1 MISKLFI
8 DRPIVAMVIAIV
20 TVLVGLVAMRVLPV
34 AQFPDIIPPQIIVST
49 TYTGADA
56 VTIEQSVATPLEQQM
71 NGVDNMLYMQSTNA
85 NDGTM
90 ALTIT
95 FDVDTNPNIDQVNVQ
110 NRVAQAQ
117 PNLPTDVNQFGLTM
131 RKSTGLPML
140 VISLYSP
147 NKTYDSLFLANYANI
162 NINDALYRVP
172 GVGEVRLFGASDY
185 AMRIW
190 VKPDVLAKLG
200 LTVPDL
206 VTAVQQQSTVNPAGQ
221 FGAEPAPTG
230 KEKTYTIR
238 AQGRLQTPEEFGQV
252 VVRSNPDGSVVR
264 LHDVARIELG
274 ALNYQQFTRFNGQ
287 PGSIIAVF
295 QTPGSNALEVA
306 DGVKKTIE
314 DLRQRFP
321 ADLEY
326 KISLDTTLP
335 VTEGIREIVETLV
348 IAIVLVL
355 LVVFLFLQ
363 NWRATLIPMIA
374 VPVSLIGTFAVFP
387 LLGFSINTLSLF
399 GLVLAIGLV
408 VDDAIV
414 VVEAVEKH
422 IEDGMTPRD
431 ATLQAMREVSGPVIS
446 IALILASVFI
456 PIAFV
461 SGIQGRLNK
470 QFAVTIAISVIISAF
485 NALTLS
491 PALSALLLK
500 PRGETKGLLGRF
512 FAGFNHWFERATRG
526 YVNWSSVLV
535 RKAVI
540 GVAILVV
547 FAVADLLVVR
557 ELPTSFLPEEDYG
570 YMFLNVQLPPAASL
584 ERTNDVCK
592 KVESILSTTDGV
604 EYYNAI
610 GGFSLLNRV
619 SASYN
624 GFFFVAL
631 KPWHERTSSA
641 LQARAILQTL
651 NGRMAKDIPEAA
663 AFAFMP
669 PSIPGLGSSGG
680 FSFWLQDRSGGSID
694 FLDQNLQR
702 FLEAARKRP
711 ELTGVVSPFSASV
724 PQVYADVDRD
734 KVLKQGVAVRDVYQ
748 TMQAYLGG
756 LFLNQ
761 FNRFGRQWRVFL
773 QAEGE
778 DRLDENSIQ
787 QFYVRNND
795 QTMVPLSS
803 LLTTERI
810 NGPEYTNRFNVY
822 RAAQVI
828 GSAAPGYSSGQ
839 AMAALE
845 EVARETLPQ
854 EIGYDWA
861 DLSYQERA
869 ASGTAF
875 AIFGL
880 SLVLVFLILAALYE
894 SWSLPFSVLM
904 TVPIAIFGAF
914 LGLLLR
920 KYDLDVYAQ
929 IGLIVLI
936 GLAAKNA
943 ILIVEFAKAELEKGR
958 SIVDAALEGARL
970 RLRPI
975 LMTSFAFILGCLPL
989 WFASGSGGAS
999 RRILGTVVIMGM
1011 LAATAIAI
1019 FIIPVSFY
1027 LVEKVTSR
1035 ISKRS
1040 TASSA
1045 ATAVVLIVC
1054 LLPLN
1059 ARAQTPDRFRGE
1071 DPTAPV
1077 SQQSIGDLKWFEVF
1091 KDEQLQKLIS
1101 RAAARNYDL
1110 RAAVSR
1116 INAARANLGLA
1127 RSNQLP
1133 QFEAGADITSQR
1145 LSRNGQIISIPG
1157 VGGQTR
1163 SIGSVFLN
1171 LLTFELDIF
1180 GRRRA
1185 ETRAARAE
1193 LRVAE
1198 EDRRTVMTTVVSD
1211 VATGYFAL
1219 LELDSELDLAK
1230 RTLATR
1236 EDSLRLIRARQQ
1248 GGVATMLDVRQA
1260 EELVYQASQT
1270 IPDTER
1276 LIEQTENQINLLLGD
1291 NPAPIT
1297 RGKPLNEQQELP
1309 AVPAGLPSAL
1319 LERRPDIRAAEQ
1331 NLVAQKALVS
1341 AARKAYFPT
1350 ISLTGLLG
1358 FQSNQLSNLFG
1369 GPSGAWT
1376 FVPQITQPIFTGG
1389 RLKSNVRF
1397 ARAQQELAVVQY
1409 DQTIRTAFREVSDA
1423 LVQYRKVKEIRT
1435 QQELLVETLRDRV
1448 RLAYLRYQGGVDTLL
1463 NALDADRDLFDA
1475 ERNLTVTKRDELL
1488 SLVQLY
1494 KALGG
1499 GWQ

>member
-1 MISKLFI
+1 
-8 DRPIVAMVIAIV
+8 MVIAIV
-20 TVLVGLVAMRVLPV
+20 TVLGGLVAMRALPV

-71 NGVDNMLYMQSTNA
+71 NGVDNMLYMTSTNA

-90 ALTIT
+90 ALTVT
-95 FDVDTNPNIDQVNVQ
+95 FDVDTDPNVDQVNVQ

-117 PNLPTDVNQFGLTM
+117 PNLPTDVNQFGLAQ

-140 VISLYSP
+140 VISLFSP

-185 AMRIW
+185 AMRVW
-190 VKPDVLAKLG
+190 VKPDVLGKLG

-206 VTAVQQQSTVNPAGQ
+206 VSAVQQQSTVNPSGQ
-221 FGAEPAPTG
+221 LGAEPAPTG
-230 KEKTYTIR
+230 KEKTYTVR

-264 LHDVARIELG
+264 LKDVARIDLG

-295 QTPGSNALEVA
+295 QTPGSNALAVA
-306 DGVKKTIE
+306 DGVKKTIA
-314 DLRQRFP
+314 DLKQRFP
-321 ADLEY
+321 ADLDY

-414 VVEAVEKH
+414 VVEAVEHH
-422 IEDGMTPRD
+422 IEEGMAPRE
-431 ATLQAMREVSGPVIS
+431 ATLQAMKEVSGPVIS

-470 QFAVTIAISVIISAF
+470 QFAVTIAISVMISAF

-500 PRGETKGLLGRF
+500 PRKESKGVLGRF
-512 FAGFNHWFERATRG
+512 FGGFNRWFTRATHG
-526 YVNWSSVLV
+526 YVNWSNVLI

-540 GVAILVV
+540 GAVILVA
-547 FAVADLLVVR
+547 FAAVDLFVVR
-557 ELPTSFLPEEDYG
+557 QLPTSFLPEEDYG

-592 KVESILSTTDGV
+592 KVESILASTDGV

-631 KPWHERTSSA
+631 KPWHERTSSQ

-651 NGRMAKDIPEAA
+651 NGRMAKEIPEAA
-663 AFAFMP
+663 AIAFMP

-694 FLDQNLQR
+694 FLDQNLQK

-734 KVLKQGVAVRDVYQ
+734 KVLKQGVAVKDVYQ

-803 LLTTERI
+803 VVTTKRI
-810 NGPEYTNRFNVY
+810 TGPEYTNRFNVY

-854 EIGYDWA
+854 QMGYDWA

-869 ASGTAF
+869 ASGTALSIF
-875 AIFGL
+875 AL

-914 LGLLLR
+914 IGLLIR
-920 KYDLDVYAQ
+920 GYDLDVYAQ

-958 SIVDAALEGARL
+958 NIVDAALEGARL

-989 WFASGSGGAS
+989 WFASGSGAAS
-999 RRILGTVVIMGM
+999 RRILGTVVIVGM
-1011 LAATAIAI
+1011 LAATVIGI
-1019 FIIPVSFY
+1019 FVIPVSFY
-1027 LVEKVTSR
+1027 LIEHLVSR
-1035 ISKRS
+1035 AGRRRS
-1040 TASSA
+1040 ASSA
-1045 ATAVVLIVC
+1045 ATAALLVVA
-1054 LLPLN
+1054 LLPTGTK
-1059 ARAQTPDRFRGE
+1059 AQQTPDKFRGA
-1071 DPTAPV
+1071 DPAAPV
-1077 SQQSIGDLKWFEVF
+1077 NAESIGDLKWFDVF
-1091 KDEQLQKLIS
+1091 KDEELQKLIN
-1101 RAAARNYDL
+1101 RAMTRNYDL
-1110 RAAVSR
+1110 RTAVAR
-1116 INAARANLGLA
+1116 INAERANLGLA
-1127 RSNQLP
+1127 RSNQFP
-1133 QFEAGADITSQR
+1133 QFEASADIATTRNSQNA
-1145 LSRNGQIISIPG
+1145 LNIPG
-1157 VGGQTR
+1157 QSGRTR
-1163 SIGSVFLN
+1163 SIGEVFLN
-1171 LLTFELDIF
+1171 LLSFELDIW
-1180 GRRRA
+1180 GRRRDQ
-1185 ETRAARAE
+1185 TKAARAE

-1198 EDRRTVMTTVVSD
+1198 EDRKAVMTTVVSD
-1211 VATGYFAL
+1211 VASGYFSL
-1219 LELDSELDLAK
+1219 LELDNELDIAK

-1248 GGVATMLDVRQA
+1248 GGLATMLDVRQA

-1276 LIEQTENQINLLLGD
+1276 LIEQTENQISLLLGD
-1291 NPAPIT
+1291 SPGPIT
-1297 RGKPLNEQQELP
+1297 RGRTLDAQQELP
-1309 AVPAGLPSAL
+1309 SVPAGLPSAL

-1331 NLVAQKALVS
+1331 NLVAQRALVS

-1358 FQSNQLSNLFG
+1358 FQSDQLSSLFS
-1369 GPSGAWT
+1369 GPSRAWS
-1376 FVPQITQPIFTGG
+1376 FVPQITQPIFTAG
-1389 RLKSNVRF
+1389 RLKSNVKF
-1397 ARAQQELAVVQY
+1397 ARAQQELGVVQY
-1409 DQTIRTAFREVSDA
+1409 QQTIQTAFREVSDA

-1435 QQELLVETLRDRV
+1435 QQDLLVTTLRDRS
-1448 RLAYLRYQGGVDTLL
+1448 RLAHLRYEGGVDTLL
-1463 NALDADRDLFDA
+1463 NALDADRELFDA
-1475 ERNLTVTKRDELL
+1475 ERNLTLTKRDELL

>member
-1 MISKLFI
+1 
-8 DRPIVAMVIAIV
+8 MVIAIV
-20 TVLVGLVAMRVLPV
+20 TVLGGLVAMRALPV

-71 NGVDNMLYMQSTNA
+71 NGVDNMLYMTSTNA

-90 ALTIT
+90 ALTVT
-95 FDVDTNPNIDQVNVQ
+95 FDVDTDPNVDQVNVQ

-117 PNLPTDVNQFGLTM
+117 PNLPTDVNQFGLAQ

-140 VISLYSP
+140 VISLFSP

-185 AMRIW
+185 AMRVW
-190 VKPDVLAKLG
+190 VKPDVLGKLG

-206 VTAVQQQSTVNPAGQ
+206 VSAVQQQSTVNPSGQ
-221 FGAEPAPTG
+221 LGAEPAPTG
-230 KEKTYTIR
+230 KEKTYTVR

-264 LHDVARIELG
+264 LKDVARIDLG

-295 QTPGSNALEVA
+295 QTPGSNALAVA
-306 DGVKKTIE
+306 DGVKKTIA
-314 DLRQRFP
+314 DLKQRFP
-321 ADLEY
+321 ADLDY

-414 VVEAVEKH
+414 VVEAVEH
-422 IEDGMTPRD
+422 HNEEGMAPRE
-431 ATLQAMREVSGPVIS
+431 ATLQAMKEVSGPVIS

-470 QFAVTIAISVIISAF
+470 QFAVTIAISVMISAF

-500 PRGETKGLLGRF
+500 PRKESKGVLGRF
-512 FAGFNHWFERATRG
+512 FGGFNRWFTRATHG
-526 YVNWSSVLV
+526 YVNWSNVLI

-540 GVAILVV
+540 GAVILVA
-547 FAVADLLVVR
+547 FAAVDLFVVR
-557 ELPTSFLPEEDYG
+557 QLPTSFLPEEDYG

-592 KVESILSTTDGV
+592 KVESILASTDGV

-631 KPWHERTSSA
+631 KPWHERTSSQ

-651 NGRMAKDIPEAA
+651 NGRMAKEIPEAA
-663 AFAFMP
+663 AIAFMP

-694 FLDQNLQR
+694 FLDQNLQK

-734 KVLKQGVAVRDVYQ
+734 KVLKQGVAVKDVYQ

-803 LLTTERI
+803 VVTTKRI
-810 NGPEYTNRFNVY
+810 TGPEYTNRFNVY

-854 EIGYDWA
+854 QMGYDWA

-869 ASGTAF
+869 ASGTALSIF
-875 AIFGL
+875 AL

-914 LGLLLR
+914 IGLLIR
-920 KYDLDVYAQ
+920 GYDLDVYAQ

-958 SIVDAALEGARL
+958 NIVDAALEGARL

-989 WFASGSGGAS
+989 WFASGSGAAS
-999 RRILGTVVIMGM
+999 RRILGTVVIVGM
-1011 LAATAIAI
+1011 LAATVIGI
-1019 FIIPVSFY
+1019 FVIPVSFY
-1027 LVEKVTSR
+1027 LIEHLVSR
-1035 ISKRS
+1035 AGRRRS
-1040 TASSA
+1040 ASSA
-1045 ATAVVLIVC
+1045 ATAALLVVA
-1054 LLPLN
+1054 LLPTGTK
-1059 ARAQTPDRFRGE
+1059 AQQTPDKFRGA
-1071 DPTAPV
+1071 DPAAPV
-1077 SQQSIGDLKWFEVF
+1077 NAESIGDLKWFDVF
-1091 KDEQLQKLIS
+1091 KDEELQKLIN
-1101 RAAARNYDL
+1101 RAMTRNYDL
-1110 RAAVSR
+1110 RTAVAR
-1116 INAARANLGLA
+1116 INAERANLGLA
-1127 RSNQLP
+1127 RSNQFP
-1133 QFEAGADITSQR
+1133 QFEASADIATTRNSQNA
-1145 LSRNGQIISIPG
+1145 LNIPG
-1157 VGGQTR
+1157 QSGRTR
-1163 SIGSVFLN
+1163 SIGEVFLN
-1171 LLTFELDIF
+1171 LLSFELDIW
-1180 GRRRA
+1180 GRRRDQ
-1185 ETRAARAE
+1185 TKAARAE

-1198 EDRRTVMTTVVSD
+1198 EDRKAVMTTVVSD
-1211 VATGYFAL
+1211 VASGYFSL
-1219 LELDSELDLAK
+1219 LELDNELDIAK

-1248 GGVATMLDVRQA
+1248 GGLATMLDVRQA

-1291 NPAPIT
+1291 SPGPIT
-1297 RGKPLNEQQELP
+1297 RGRTLDAQQELP
-1309 AVPAGLPSAL
+1309 SVPAGLPSAL

-1331 NLVAQKALVS
+1331 NLVAQRALVS

-1358 FQSNQLSNLFG
+1358 FQSDQLSSLFS
-1369 GPSGAWT
+1369 GPSRAWS
-1376 FVPQITQPIFTGG
+1376 FVPQITQPIFTAG
-1389 RLKSNVRF
+1389 RLKSNVKF
-1397 ARAQQELAVVQY
+1397 ARAQQELGVVQY
-1409 DQTIRTAFREVSDA
+1409 QQTIQTAFREVSDA

-1435 QQELLVETLRDRV
+1435 QQDLLVTTLRDRS
-1448 RLAYLRYQGGVDTLL
+1448 RLAHLRYEGGVDTLL
-1463 NALDADRDLFDA
+1463 NALDADRELFDA
-1475 ERNLTVTKRDELL
+1475 ERNLTLTKRDELL